1 MGTEIHFHILTLMI
15 RRLNKVIID
24 DNMIYLGLVERGAM
38 TVMRRWKFSLNML
51 KTFAKINIFKRSWR
65 FF

>member
-24 DNMIYLGLVERGAM
+24 NNMIYLGLIERDAM
-38 TVMRRWKFSLNML
+38 TVMRRWKFSLSIL
-51 KTFAKINIFKRSWR
+51 KTVAKINIFKRSWR